1 MILRQ
6 YRSPR
11 GRAHS
16 AYRLRR
22 PWGILAA
29 LGLLFLPVL
38 PAGCAEPPA
47 PVPVERPQTHALAD
61 PENTRLG
68 RMLLEQ
74 DQARD
79 RQSGFSLIV
88 PGPEALKSLRSF
100 IALAEKTLDLQY
112 YIWRGDKSGRLVL
125 SDLVDAARSGVRV
138 RLLLDDMDTKWED
151 EELAR
156 LNALPNLEVRIFNP
170 FANRD
175 SRLLDALV
183 DFRRVTHR
191 MHNKLF
197 VADNT
202 VAIIGGRNI
211 GNRYFST
218 DKEASYRDLDIHAAG
233 PAARALSRHFDA
245 FWNSPW
251 SVSIEALED
260 GPQTA
265 ADIQKLMAKLKSAG
279 GRRLRAAE
287 RPEDEIAPAEYAE
300 RVFSG
305 LIWSRRMA
313 IMADSPDKPRTK
325 NPELLDELFERISG
339 RLEKGLL
346 IEAAYFIP
354 AENGVRILC
363 GFVKAGMDVRVLTNS
378 LSSSDVITAYAGYRV
393 YRRPLLECGVQL
405 YEMRRG
411 AKLILEARRAGDSS
425 IANLHTKAAVFD
437 RRYTF
442 VGSFNLDPRSVY
454 LNTEI
459 ALLVDSPPL
468 AEAAARFIEDGM
480 SPENA
485 YRLTLE
491 DGEVVW
497 NTVRNGAPVR
507 LTEEP
512 GSTLWKELASWMIGL
527 LPIEGQL

>member
-1 MILRQ
+1 MILRR
-6 YRSPR
+6 YSRRR
-11 GRAHS
+11 GRPRS
-16 AYRLRR
+16 LPRLRR
-22 PWGILAA
+22 KWGVLAA
-29 LGLLFLPVL
+29 LGVLFL
-38 PAGCAEPPA
+38 PAGCVEPPA
-47 PVPVERPQTHALAD
+47 PAPVDRAPSHALAD
-61 PENTRLG
+61 PETTRLG
-68 RMLLEQ
+68 RMLLRH

-88 PGPEALKSLRSF
+88 PGPDALRSLRSF

-112 YIWRGDKSGRLVL
+112 YIWRGDESGRLVL
-125 SDLVDAARSGVRV
+125 SDLVDAASGGVRV

-151 EELAR
+151 GELAR
-156 LNALPNLEVRIFNP
+156 LNALPNFEIRIFNP
-170 FANRD
+170 FASRT
-175 SRLLDALV
+175 SRLVDALV

-197 VADNT
+197 IADNT
-202 VAIIGGRNI
+202 VAVIGGRNI
-211 GNRYFST
+211 GDRYFSK
-218 DKEASYRDLDIHAAG
+218 DEEASYRDLDIHAAG
-233 PAARALSRHFDA
+233 HAARALSRHFDA

-251 SVSIEALED
+251 SVSIDALDD
-260 GPQTA
+260 GHETA
-265 ADIQKLMAKLKSAG
+265 AGVREMVERLK
-279 GRRLRAAE
+279 RTAARYARTIE
-287 RPEDEIAPAEYAE
+287 ANEIAPAEYAA

-305 LIWSRRMA
+305 LIWSRRTA
-313 IMADSPDKPRTK
+313 IVADSHDKPQTK
-325 NPELLDELFERISG
+325 NPKLLEELFARLSG

-378 LSSSDVITAYAGYRV
+378 LSSSDVITAYAGYRI

-411 AKLILEARRAGDSS
+411 AKILLEARRAGDSS

-459 ALLVDSPPL
+459 ALLVDSRPL

-491 DGEVVW
+491 DGEIVW
-497 NTVRNGAPVR
+497 NTTRDGAPLR

-512 GSTLWKELASWMIGL
+512 GATLWKDFASWMIGL
-527 LPIEGQL
+527 LPIERQL

>member
-1 MILRQ
+1 
-6 YRSPR
+6 
-11 GRAHS
+11 
-16 AYRLRR
+16 
-22 PWGILAA
+22 
-29 LGLLFLPVL
+29 
-38 PAGCAEPPA
+38 
-47 PVPVERPQTHALAD
+47 
-61 PENTRLG
+61 
-68 RMLLEQ
+68 
-74 DQARD
+74 
-79 RQSGFSLIV
+79 
-88 PGPEALKSLRSF
+88 
-100 IALAEKTLDLQY
+100 
-112 YIWRGDKSGRLVL
+112 
-125 SDLVDAARSGVRV
+125 
-138 RLLLDDMDTKWED
+138 
-151 EELAR
+151 
-156 LNALPNLEVRIFNP
+156 
-170 FANRD
+170 
-175 SRLLDALV
+175 
-183 DFRRVTHR
+183 

-197 VADNT
+197 IADNT
-202 VAIIGGRNI
+202 VAVIGGRNI
-211 GNRYFST
+211 GDRYFST

-233 PAARALSRHFDA
+233 HAARALSRHFDA

-251 SVSIEALED
+251 SVSIDALDDGAEATADVRELVERLKRTASRHARAVD
-260 GPQTA
+260 GNGNAIP
-265 ADIQKLMAKLKSAG
+265 
-279 GRRLRAAE
+279 
-287 RPEDEIAPAEYAE
+287 PAEYAA

-313 IMADSPDKPRTK
+313 IVADSPDKPRTK
-325 NPELLDELFERISG
+325 NPKLLDELFAQISG

-354 AENGVRILC
+354 AENGLRILC

-378 LSSSDVITAYAGYRV
+378 LSSSDVITAYAGYRA

-411 AKLILEARRAGDSS
+411 ATILIEARRAGDSS

-491 DGEVVW
+491 DGEIVW
-497 NTVRNGAPVR
+497 NTTRDGAPAQ

-512 GSTLWKELASWMIGL
+512 GATLWKEFASWIIGL
-527 LPIEGQL
+527 LPIERQL